1 MGKVFAVT
9 NQKGG
14 VGKTTTAVNL
24 SASLAIGGKK
34 VLLIDSDPQG
44 NATTAFGF
52 EKENLQKTL
61 YHVLIG
67 QSSLR
72 EVTLR
77 TEIEGLRLVPSNIHL
92 IGAEVE
98 LLEVPVRE
106 RKLREVLLE
115 EKENYD
121 FVIVD
126 CPPSLGILTLNAL
139 VAADSV
145 IIPLQCEFYAMEG
158 LTQLLRTIRIVRER
172 YNPKL
177 QIRGILLT
185 MYDGRNNLSRQIAKQ
200 VREYFGSKVFN
211 TVIPRNVRL
220 SEAPSYGKPVLLYD
234 RNSTGAH
241 SYLELAKEIVEGDRG

>member
-1 MGKVFAVT
+1 MGRVFAIA

-52 EKENLQKTL
+52 EKEKLQKTL
-61 YHVLIG
+61 YHVLID
-67 QSSLR
+67 QSSLS
-72 EVTLR
+72 EVILR
-77 TEIEGLRLVPSNIHL
+77 TEIEELGLVPSNIHL

-98 LLEVPVRE
+98 LLEVPWRE
-106 RKLREVLLE
+106 KKLKEVLKG
-115 EKENYD
+115 EKGKYD

-126 CPPSLGILTLNAL
+126 CPPSLGVLTLNAL

-158 LTQLLRTIRIVRER
+158 LTQLLRTIRIVKER
-172 YNPKL
+172 YNPGL
-177 QIRGILLT
+177 QIQGILLT
-185 MYDGRNNLSRQIAKQ
+185 MYDGRNNLCRQIARQ
-200 VREYFGSKVFN
+200 VRDYFGSKVFN

-241 SYLELAKEIVEGDRG
+241 SYLELAKEIVEGNRG